1 MNGQPFA
8 HFAPLPVA
16 PRQAEFPHPDMPRF
30 LARLAWFA
38 SAFAPLLP
46 AAAASAP
53 DPIEASFKREMQP
66 LLDKYCYDCHGNGND
81 KGGITLDAF
90 TDAAS
95 LRDHTLWARALRN
108 VRTGL
113 MPPVEEGKLSAADA
127 EKMMTWIKRQAFGL
141 DPAQPDPGRV
151 VVRRLNRA
159 EYRNTIRDLIGVDY
173 DTQKEFPADDTGHG
187 FDNIGAVLTISP
199 MLLEKY
205 LDAAQAIV
213 ARSVPTQ
220 PRVVAEAT
228 VPGKAFATV
237 KIDTTI
243 PEQPKPATPS
253 ETPVAA
259 AAAPTPPANPASAT
273 PVPAAAPAPGQA
285 LLATNQ
291 AGAPAVA
298 GQPARG
304 RGGLA
309 RGGRGFTPPPL
320 VRPAPAI
327 ESDGLDLS
335 YYTPVTVT
343 AKHTV
348 AHAGHYELAINLRTL
363 ERYVDNVFDLNKCR
377 LLFFADGEK
386 LLDQEFVR
394 EGAKT
399 FDFTFPRE
407 WQAGEHEL
415 TFEIQPVLP
424 AQPPVRLLRLRL
436 NGVTVKGPLEPQH
449 WIPPAG
455 YAKVF
460 PREVPADA
468 AGRQRYAR
476 ELLEKF
482 ATRAYRRPVDTATL
496 DRLVRLAETIYAQP
510 KNTFEAGIAQ
520 AMTAIL
526 ASPSFLFREESTEP
540 LSPGQ
545 AHPAIDEFALASRLS
560 YFLWSSMPDEEL
572 FRLAREQKLR
582 ANLTAQLR
590 RMLADPKANEL
601 VRNFTGQW
609 LQARDIATVQINPLE
624 VALRDTPNAE
634 YEAARETIKKL
645 QAKPFNQRTPEEQQ
659 AAGAARQLVFG
670 FERQARPA
678 LTDDIRRAMRQETEM
693 TFAHVLQEDRSVL
706 ELLESD
712 YTFLNEDL
720 AKFYGIEGVTGP
732 KLRKVTLPPDSPRGG
747 VLTQGT
753 VLAVT
758 SNPTRTS
765 PVKRG
770 VFILNAILG
779 TPPAPPPP
787 NIPALEDA
795 ASAEEIKALSLRETL
810 ALHAKN
816 PSCAACHLRMDPL
829 GLALENFNAQ
839 GGYREKEM
847 NQPVQPAGK
856 LITGESFA
864 NVRELKHVLATAHRR
879 DFYYC
884 LSEKL
889 LTYAL
894 GRGLEYYDTVTLDA
908 LVAQLEASGGKPS
921 ALLQAIVTSAPF
933 QQRRQASSGL
943 SEATPRPASPRLAA
957 TPAPLSHE

>member
-1 MNGQPFA
+1 
-8 HFAPLPVA
+8 
-16 PRQAEFPHPDMPRF
+16 MPR
-30 LARLAWFA
+30 
-38 SAFAPLLP
+38 SAFRFVRFAAGCLP
-46 AAAASAP
+46 FLSAAAATAP
-53 DPIEASFKREMQP
+53 DPLETSFRQELQP

-81 KGGITLDAF
+81 KGGVQLDTF
-90 TDAAS
+90 ENAAA
-95 LRDHTLWARALRN
+95 LRDHALWSRALRN

-113 MPPVEEGKLSAADA
+113 MPPVAEGKLPADDA
-127 EKMMTWIKRQAFGL
+127 EKIMQWIKRQAFGL
-141 DPAQPDPGRV
+141 DPARPDPGRV
-151 VVRRLNRA
+151 VVHRLNRA

-205 LDAAQAIV
+205 LDAAQAII
-213 ARSVPTQ
+213 AQSVPTQ
-220 PRVVAEAT
+220 PRVVAET
-228 VPGKAFATV
+228 LVPGKNFATV

-243 PEQPKPATPS
+243 PEPPKPAAPS
-253 ETPVAA
+253 EASAGAPFAAANRPAAPAAPPAATSPAGPAPASGLAA
-259 AAAPTPPANPASAT
+259 AALPPVAGQ
-273 PVPAAAPAPGQA
+273 PVAQAGQPAP
-285 LLATNQ
+285 
-291 AGAPAVA
+291 A

-304 RGGLA
+304 RGFGFG
-309 RGGRGFTPPPL
+309 RGGRGGFTPPPL
-320 VRPAPAI
+320 VRPAPAM
-327 ESDGLDLS
+327 EGEALDLS
-335 YYTPVTVT
+335 YYTPVTVV
-343 AKHTV
+343 AKHGV
-348 AHAGHYELAINLRTL
+348 EHAGRYELAVNLKTF

-377 LLFFADGEK
+377 LRFFADGEK

-407 WQAGEHEL
+407 WAAGEHEL
-415 TFEIQPVLP
+415 TFEIQPLLP

-436 NGVTVKGPLEPQH
+436 TGVTVKGPLEQQY
-449 WIPPAG
+449 WVPPAG
-455 YAKVF
+455 YAKAF

-468 AGRQRYAR
+468 AGRRRYAR

-482 ATRAYRRPVDTATL
+482 ASRAYRRPADAATL
-496 DRLVRLAETIYAQP
+496 DRLARLAENIYSQP
-510 KNTFEAGIAQ
+510 KNTFESGIAQ
-520 AMTAIL
+520 AMTAVL
-526 ASPSFLFREESTEP
+526 ASPSFIFREESTEP
-540 LSPGQ
+540 LAKGQ
-545 AHPAIDEFALASRLS
+545 AYPALDEFALASRLS

-572 FRLAREQKLR
+572 FRLARERKLR
-582 ANLTAQLR
+582 ANLSAQLK
-590 RMLADPKANEL
+590 RMLADPKANEF
-601 VRNFTGQW
+601 VHNFTGQW

-624 VALRDTPNAE
+624 VALRDTPNPE
-634 YEAARETIKKL
+634 YEAARETLRKL
-645 QAKPFNQRTPEEQQ
+645 QAKPFNQRTPEEAQ
-659 AAGAARQLVFG
+659 AAGQARQLTFG
-670 FERQARPA
+670 FERQPRPA
-678 LTDDIRRAMRQETEM
+678 LTDEVRRAMRLETEM
-693 TFAHVLQEDRSVL
+693 SFAHVFQDDRSVL

-732 KLRKVTLPPDSPRGG
+732 KMRQVTLPPDSPRGG

-795 ASAEEIKALSLRETL
+795 ATPEEIKALSLRDTL

-816 PSCAACHLRMDPL
+816 KSCAACHMRMDPL

-839 GGYREKEM
+839 GGWREKEL

-864 NVRELKHVLATAHRR
+864 NVRELKHVLATTHHR

-894 GRGLEYYDTVTLDA
+894 GRGLEYYDTITLDQ
-908 LVAQLEASGGKPS
+908 LVAQLEASGGRPS

-933 QQRRQASSGL
+933 QQRRQASG
-943 SEATPRPASPRLAA
+943 LAA
-957 TPAPLSHE
+957 TDQPSSTRRLATTAASPAP